1 MGAQRWRSRAVWRLG
16 PVWVLRCAK
25 YFTAELDSI
34 GLAIRA
40 SMHIGK
46 IEERGDDVTGL
57 AINIAAGIMWHVG
70 AGEVLLTRTLM
81 GLTCGIG
88 LVFLPARNHFLSM
101 IPGGFDL
108 FRPDWKA

>member
-16 PVWVLRCAK
+16 LVWALRCAT

-46 IEERGDDVTGL
+46 TEERGDDVTGL
-57 AINIAAGIMWHVG
+57 AINIAASIMWHAG

-81 GLTCGIG
+81 GLTCGSG
-88 LVFLPARNHFLSM
+88 LVFGPARNRFFGDSRR
-101 IPGGFDL
+101 I
-108 FRPDWKA
+108 

>member
-1 MGAQRWRSRAVWRLG
+1 MGDQRWRSRAVWRLG
-16 PVWVLRCAK
+16 LVWALRCAT

-57 AINIAAGIMWHVG
+57 AINIAASIMWHAG

-81 GLTCGIG
+81 GLTCGSG
-88 LVFLPARNHFLSM
+88 LVFGPARNRFFGDSRR
-101 IPGGFDL
+101 I
-108 FRPDWKA
+108 

>member
-16 PVWVLRCAK
+16 LVWALRCAT

-46 IEERGDDVTGL
+46 TEERGDDVTGL
-57 AINIAAGIMWHVG
+57 AINIAASIMWHAG
-70 AGEVLLTRTLM
+70 AGEVLSTRTLM
-81 GLTCGIG
+81 GLTCGSG
-88 LVFLPARNHFLSM
+88 LVFGPARNRFFGDSRR
-101 IPGGFDL
+101 I
-108 FRPDWKA
+108 

>member
-1 MGAQRWRSRAVWRLG
+1 MRSAT
-16 PVWVLRCAK
+16 

-57 AINIAAGIMWHVG
+57 AINIAASIMWHAG
-70 AGEVLLTRTLM
+70 AGEVLLIRSLM
-81 GLTCGIG
+81 GLTCGSG
-88 LVFLPARNHFLSM
+88 LVFDPTSNHFSSD
-101 IPGGFDL
+101 ISGEFDL